1 LIVTGSEKAISEL
14 CSNWRAQGLSVGL
27 VPTMGALHQGHLS
40 LVKTA
45 TDCVDKVVV
54 SIFVNPTQFAAGED
68 LDRYPRTLE
77 QDCKQLKEA
86 GASAVFTP
94 DQITVYPEGFSSEVR
109 VSGLTEGLCGA
120 YRPGHFVGVTTV
132 CAVLFGIIRPEVAV
146 FGMKDAQQLAVIRRM
161 VSDLRMGV
169 DIVAAPI
176 VREADGLAM
185 SSRNRYLSAEERK
198 QAALINTGLRK
209 AASLSRSG
217 EKSCAALK
225 EAFLQTVADV
235 SKLRVQYAEIVDPGT
250 LLQVETA
257 EKTVL
262 LAVAVFAGKTR
273 LIDNVL
279 IKPEV

>member
-1 LIVTGSEKAISEL
+1 MIVTGSEKTISDL
-14 CSNWRAQGLSVGL
+14 CSNWRAEGLSVGL

-45 TDCVDKVVV
+45 VDCVDRVVV

-77 QDCKQLKEA
+77 QDCEQVEKA

-94 DQITVYPEGFSSEVR
+94 DTATVYPEGFSSEVR
-109 VSGLTEGLCGA
+109 VSGITEGLCGA
-120 YRPGHFVGVTTV
+120 YRPGHFDGVTTV
-132 CAVLFGIIRPEVAV
+132 CSVLFGIIRPEVAV

-185 SSRNRYLSAEERK
+185 SSRNRYLSARERE
-198 QAALINTGLRK
+198 QAVLINTGLKK
-209 AASLSRSG
+209 AVSLCSNG
-217 EKSCAALK
+217 EKSCSVLR
-225 EAFLQTVADV
+225 EAFLQTVSNA
-235 SKLRVQYAEIVDPGT
+235 SELRVQYAETVDPDT
-250 LLQVETA
+250 LLPVETVK
-257 EKTVL
+257 KTVL

-273 LIDNVL
+273 LIDNIL